1 MKARADFNKGYIPPS
16 TLEKA
21 TCPGGI
27 GRMIGKIPDLT
38 VASSGVNADPCACR
52 SYFCAT
58 GVVCL
63 DWRQSCTVFLS
74 VVLQTLRIQSSCS
87 RHSLIADRPTSAVSP
102 WKKQKQYN
110 CRRIVV
116 LLPSRTIY
124 NKFSWH
130 IVFVNTRSFR
140 CPIAELKG
148 LFPSQCRKHA
158 KGAASY

>member
-1 MKARADFNKGYIPPS
+1 MFLVWA
-16 TLEKA
+16 
-21 TCPGGI
+21 CV
-27 GRMIGKIPDLT
+27 GRVHVAHAAASSCLACGLT

-116 LLPSRTIY
+116 LLPSWTIY